1 MPQGSMAESDGVG
14 RHLTPK
20 TGPDEFLKFR

>member
-1 MPQGSMAESDGVG
+1 MPQGSMGNRTGLAGI
-14 RHLTPK
+14 RAPK

>member
-1 MPQGSMAESDGVG
+1 MPQGSMGNRTGLADIW
-14 RHLTPK
+14 RPK

>member
-1 MPQGSMAESDGVG
+1 MPQGSMAESDGMAG
-14 RHLTPK
+14 CAAAK

>member
-1 MPQGSMAESDGVG
+1 MPQGSMGYRTGVADIRG
-14 RHLTPK
+14 PK